1 MFITFFK
8 RIGLGV
14 LSLMM
19 VVIMITSIIFLSP
32 VDPARLTFGQQFD
45 NEMLEQ
51 KRKSLGLDLPLR
63 TQLAYYLRDIC
74 PVIFSKNIPPHLLS
88 QVYVSIP
95 IGFTHL
101 VLKKPYLRESYQSGR
116 AVSQMIRQALPST
129 LLLALSAILIALI
142 LGIFFGLIS
151 ALNEGKWID
160 DFLLTLSTLGYSI
173 PSYVSA
179 IVFALVFGY
188 LLHHFTGLNIQGG
201 LKVLNDLGDE
211 VWMPRN
217 LILPALAL
225 GIRPVSVILQITRSA
240 ALDVL
245 EQPYVLLAKAK
256 GLPQK
261 AILLKYVLRNSLN
274 PILTA
279 TTGWFASLLSGAFFV
294 ESVFNYRGFG
304 QLTITALLNYDV
316 PLLLGCIL
324 TVSIIFI
331 IINMSLDGVYRWID
345 PRVSVE

>member
-1 MFITFFK
+1 MLFTFF
-8 RIGLGV
+8 RQVGLGI
-14 LSLMM
+14 LSLVL
-19 VVIMITSIIFLSP
+19 VVLLITSIIFLSP

-45 NEMLEQ
+45 SEMLEQ
-51 KRKSLGLDLPLR
+51 KRKTLGLDLPLR
-63 TQLAYYLRDIC
+63 TQLRYYLRDVS
-74 PVIFSKNIPPHLLS
+74 PVIFTHRVADHLTDKVAIQIPL
-88 QVYVSIP
+88 
-95 IGFTHL
+95 GFTTL
-101 VLKKPYLRESYQSGR
+101 VIKRPYLRESYQSGR
-116 AVSQMIRQALPST
+116 AVSQMISQALPST
-129 LLLALSAILIALI
+129 LLLAISAILIAFV
-142 LGIFFGLIS
+142 LGVLFGLIS
-151 ALNEGKWID
+151 ALQQGSWID

-179 IVFALVFGY
+179 IFFALTFGY
-188 LLHHFTGLNIQGG
+188 VLHHLTGLNIQGG

-211 VWMPRN
+211 VLMPRN
-217 LILPALAL
+217 LILPSIAL

-245 EQPYVLLAKAK
+245 DQPYVLLAKAK

-261 AILLKYVLRNSLN
+261 IIILRYVLRNSLN

-294 ESVFNYRGFG
+294 ESVFNFRGFG

-324 TVSIIFI
+324 TVSVLFI
-331 IINMSLDGVYRWID
+331 IINMSLDGVYRLID
-345 PRVSVE
+345 PRVSV

>member
-1 MFITFFK
+1 MLITFFK
-8 RIGLGV
+8 RICLGV
-14 LSLMM
+14 LSLIM
-19 VVIMITSIIFLSP
+19 VVVLITSIIFLSP

-63 TQLAYYLRDIC
+63 TQLVYYLRDIS
-74 PVIFSKNIPPHLLS
+74 PVVFSKQIPSHLREKVLAR
-88 QVYVSIP
+88 IP
-95 IGFTHL
+95 LGITNL
-101 VLKKPYLRESYQSGR
+101 VLKKPYLRESYQTGR
-116 AVSQMIRQALPST
+116 AVSKMIWQALPST
-129 LLLALSAILIALI
+129 LLLALSAIIIAMI
-142 LGIFFGLIS
+142 LGILFGLIS
-151 ALNEGKWID
+151 ALNEGCWID

-188 LLHHFTGLNIQGG
+188 LLHHVTGLNIQGG

-217 LILPALAL
+217 LILPSIAL
-225 GIRPVSVILQITRSA
+225 GVRPVSVILQITRSA

-256 GLPQK
+256 GLSK
-261 AILLKYVLRNSLN
+261 KMIILKYVLRNSLN

-294 ESVFNYRGFG
+294 ESVFNFRGFG

-324 TVSIIFI
+324 TVSVIFI
-331 IINMSLDGVYRWID
+331 FINLSLDSVYRMID
-345 PRVSVE
+345 PRVE

>member
-1 MFITFFK
+1 MLITLVK
-8 RIGLGV
+8 RIGLGI
-14 LSLMM
+14 LSLIM
-19 VVIMITSIIFLSP
+19 VVLLITSIIFLSP

-45 NEMLEQ
+45 SEMLEQ

-63 TQLAYYLRDIC
+63 TQLRYYLRDVS
-74 PVIFSKNIPPHLLS
+74 PLVFTQSLPDHLTS
-88 QVYVSIP
+88 YT
-95 IGFTHL
+95 FTKVPL
-101 VLKKPYLRESYQSGR
+101 GLTDLIIKRPYLRESYQSGR
-116 AVSQMIRQALPST
+116 AVSQMILQALPST
-129 LLLALSAILIALI
+129 LLLAVSAILIALI
-142 LGIFFGLIS
+142 LGIVFGLIS
-151 ALNEGKWID
+151 ALHEGNWID

-179 IVFALVFGY
+179 IVFALIFGY
-188 LLHHFTGLNIQGG
+188 LLHHLTGLNIQGG

-217 LILPALAL
+217 LILPAIAL
-225 GIRPVSVILQITRSA
+225 GIRPVSVILQITRIA

-256 GLPQK
+256 GLTQK

-294 ESVFNYRGFG
+294 ESVFNFRGFG

-324 TVSIIFI
+324 TVSVLFI
-331 IINMSLDGVYRWID
+331 IINMSLDGIYRWID
-345 PRVSVE
+345 RV